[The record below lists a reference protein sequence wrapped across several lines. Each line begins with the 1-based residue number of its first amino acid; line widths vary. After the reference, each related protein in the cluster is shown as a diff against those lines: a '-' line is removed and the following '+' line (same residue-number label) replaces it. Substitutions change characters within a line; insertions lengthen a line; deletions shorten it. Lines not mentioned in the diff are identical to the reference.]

1 MCCSLLLYAHLI
13 IHSSWNTFFFYH
25 STQVR
30 FEVIYANYEIVAS
43 LKTLKTK
50 RNKMYSVIQVLNSE
64 RQATFTTENDIVSVR
79 TKYF

>member
-1 MCCSLLLYAHLI
+1 M
-13 IHSSWNTFFFYH
+13 
-25 STQVR
+25 R